1 MQKIYYFT
9 QGNEKVLDGGSSRD
23 SAFLACIK
31 QLDKSNLRIISLSSF
46 GIKNKILSL
55 FKCIYLFLTI
65 KNSAVLLHQNFIFSV
80 FSGKLLNISPYRSAI
95 FFILNVLT
103 KNNRLIVEINDLR
116 FEQAID
122 FGIRFDRAGYL
133 GVQRKIFQ
141 LKNAEFIFAS
151 NGLRNLSISHYG
163 VSPDVT
169 YTIING
175 GILRGGSDSAS
186 EGCSTWI
193 SKGALNCVYA
203 GGLIQGRQIL
213 EMVELFRDMPNVNL
227 LLMGGD
233 GDWLKEYPLPNNIKF
248 MGNLPEA
255 LAHQLVERCD
265 LGLIPYDDT
274 LSYYNLCYPTKAS
287 FYATAGTPFLCTCLD
302 ELMETFKG
310 DEFAIFLPFNQWSE
324 AIKKL
329 DKQNI
334 QVMKAVLS
342 TEKVKYAWE
351 SILAPLEAI
360 LYKS

>member
-1 MQKIYYFT
+1 MKKIYYFT
-9 QGNEKVLDGGSSRD
+9 QFSDQVLDGGSSRD
-23 SAFLACIK
+23 AAFLACIK
-31 QLDKSNLRIISLSSF
+31 QIDESNLSIISLDSF
-46 GIKNKILSL
+46 GIKNKIFSL

-65 KNSAVLLHQNFIFSV
+65 KNSAVLLHQNFIFSI
-80 FSGKLLNISPYRSAI
+80 FSGKLLNIRIYRSVV
-95 FFILNVLT
+95 FFMLNILAN
-103 KNNRLIVEINDLR
+103 NNRLIVEINDLR

-122 FGIRFDRAGYL
+122 FGIQFDRAGYL
-133 GVQRKIFQ
+133 GVQKKIFQ

-151 NGLRNLSISHYG
+151 SGLRNLSISHYG
-163 VSPDVT
+163 VSPGVT

-175 GILRGGSDSAS
+175 GILRGGDDLSYES
-186 EGCSTWI
+186 CSTWI
-193 SKGALNCVYA
+193 SKDALNCVYA

-213 EMVELFRDMPNVNL
+213 EMVELFKEMPAVNL

-233 GDWLKEYPLPNNIKF
+233 GDWLKEYPLPNNIKLV
-248 MGNLPEA
+248 GNLPEA
-255 LAHQLVERCD
+255 LAHQLVEKCD

-329 DKQNI
+329 DKHKI
-334 QVMKAVLS
+334 QEMKTVLS
-342 TEKVKYAWE
+342 TERAKYSWE